1 MRKRSW
7 PDPRRAKVHFCYSV
21 AETAKLYGIHRNTV
35 RAWLKAGLECFV
47 QGGKVFMLG
56 SAIRAFL
63 ERRRAVRR
71 TPLKPGWL
79 YCMKCREA
87 RLPAGGMAELV
98 RPRGGTATVRALCH
112 CGALMNRRVSL
123 AKLDA
128 ADFAQSSP
136 EPDESE
142 LFTDILLEG

>member
-1 MRKRSW
+1 MKKRSW

-21 AETAKLYGIHRNTV
+21 AEASKLFGVHRNTI
-35 RAWLKAGLECFV
+35 RSWIRAGLEYFV
-47 QGGKVFMLG
+47 QGGRVFMLG

-71 TPLKPGWL
+71 TPLKPGRL

-98 RPRGGTATVRALCH
+98 RPRGGTATVRALCE
-112 CGALMNRRVSL
+112 CGAWMNRSASL
-123 AKLDA
+123 ARLDA
-128 ADFAQSSP
+128 AGFAH
-136 EPDESE
+136 
-142 LFTDILLEG
+142 LTDVGGLAPSR